1 MQFDTRGGKP
11 NTYLLGRGRLY
22 ISGDV
27 KRFSGST
34 AVDGSK
40 TNWRDVGNVTNF
52 TVSQESESKEHR
64 SSLQGIQVIDLE
76 VPVSQ
81 KMLVTF
87 AVDEINVLN
96 LARFFSGEL
105 LSGDLG
111 YASGGLFNASCVDST
126 TLVAGV
132 TGDPNWY
139 VDTNT
144 TDQVH
149 DMWYDLDLT
158 TLVYGGTFRAVDFQP
173 QASQAITVRKQ
184 ATSRTATD
192 GTVLTEG
199 THYELDRK
207 LGRIRF
213 YNVAGGLTAG
223 DTIQVRWAAPT
234 GDTSKNTT
242 TGQDAKLFM
251 IKLLT
256 TSSASVSLMFVSE
269 NPNNADEVAGLE
281 MFKVKLKP
289 DGEFAGIGDDWA
301 TLSFTGALE
310 SVTNPPP
317 GASAYG
323 RWIGRTAYST

>member
-1 MQFDTRGGKP
+1 MQFDLRGGKAT
-11 NTYLLGRGRLY
+11 NYLLGRGRLM

-27 KRFSGST
+27 KRYNAG
-34 AVDGSK
+34 AAIDGSK
-40 TNWRDVGNVTNF
+40 QNWRDVGNITNF

-81 KMLVTF
+81 KMVVTF
-87 AVDEINVLN
+87 AVDEINVIN

-105 LSGDLG
+105 LSPDLNFTL
-111 YASGGLFNASCVDST
+111 ANASCVDST
-126 TLVAGV
+126 TN
-132 TGDPNWY
+132 TSNENWF

-149 DMWYDLDLT
+149 DMWYDLDLNIPV
-158 TLVYGGTFRAVDFQP
+158 LGGVFRAIDFQT
-173 QASQAITVRKQ
+173 QANQAITVRKQ

-192 GTVLTEG
+192 GTNMTAAGGEG
-199 THYELDRK
+199 VTYEIDRK

-213 YNVAGGLTAG
+213 FDVAGGITRG

-234 GDTSKNTT
+234 GDASKNTST
-242 TGQDAKLFM
+242 AADAKLFM

-256 TSSASVSLMFVSE
+256 TSSASVALMFISE
-269 NPNNADEVAGLE
+269 NPNNGDEGAGLE

-301 TLSFTGALE
+301 ALSFSGALE
-310 SVTNPPP
+310 SVTSPPP

>member
-1 MQFDTRGGKP
+1 MQFDTRGGKST
-11 NTYLLGRGRLY
+11 NYLLGRGRLM

-27 KRFSGST
+27 KRYNAGV

-40 TNWRDVGNVTNF
+40 QNWRDVGNVTNF

-81 KMLVTF
+81 KMIVTF
-87 AVDEINVLN
+87 SVDEINVIN

-105 LSGDLG
+105 LTPELG
-111 YASGGLFNASCVDST
+111 SVLANASCIDST
-126 TLVAGV
+126 AN
-132 TGDPNWY
+132 TGNENWF

-149 DMWYDLDLT
+149 DMWYDLDLNIPV
-158 TLVYGGTFRAVDFQP
+158 LGGVFRAIDFQA

-199 THYELDRK
+199 THYEIDRK

-213 YNVAGGLTAG
+213 YNVAGGVTAG

-234 GDTSKNTT
+234 GDASKNTT
-242 TGQDAKLFM
+242 TAADAKLFM

-256 TSSASVSLMFVSE
+256 TSSASVALMFISE
-269 NPNNADEVAGLE
+269 NPNNADEVAGFE

-301 TLSFTGALE
+301 ALSFTGALE
-310 SVTNPPP
+310 SVTSPPP